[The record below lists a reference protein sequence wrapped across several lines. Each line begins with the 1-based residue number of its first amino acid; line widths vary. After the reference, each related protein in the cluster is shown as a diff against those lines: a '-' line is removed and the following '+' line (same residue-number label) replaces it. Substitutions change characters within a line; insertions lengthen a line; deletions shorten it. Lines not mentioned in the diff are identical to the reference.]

1 MKLQRALETIGEL
14 SDRQAVPQGI
24 LDEGRIFSLGFFEN
38 DEHLHGRVT
47 EVVEGL
53 GDRVGQPF
61 ERHPW
66 VFVFDMST
74 FGQTGHNMPMTML
87 GVVFPQDDGSVF
99 VDDYMLKSRAA
110 RRMQSIR
117 YEHTPHGTTLSLF
130 NASGMSR
137 EQHEDAL
144 SATLYPLAIAI
155 LNTRGC
161 SIDLKRA
168 PAIENQRRARK
179 GQRPV
184 PAHYRVDAAEYV
196 TALGGSQNSKDAGGT
211 HASPRPHLRRA
222 HERVYQDGKRVW
234 IPSALVNVRRQED
247 LAFVELRQGYA
258 RHG

>member
-1 MKLQRALETIGEL
+1 MKLQRAIETIGEL
-14 SDRQAVPQGI
+14 ADRQAVPQGV
-24 LDEGRIFSLGFFEN
+24 LDEGRIFSLGLFEN
-38 DEHLHGRVT
+38 DEHLHGRIT
-47 EVVEGL
+47 DVVQGL
-53 GDRVGQPF
+53 GDHVGQPF
-61 ERHPW
+61 DMHPW
-66 VFVFDMST
+66 TFLFDMST
-74 FGQTGHNMPMTML
+74 VEQTGDTTPMTLL
-87 GVVFPQDDGSVF
+87 GVVLPQKDGSV
-99 VDDYMLKSRAA
+99 VVHDYLLKSRGA
-110 RRMQSIR
+110 RRMKIVR
-117 YEHTPHGTTLSLF
+117 YEHTPDGTQLGLL

-137 EQHEDAL
+137 EQQEDAL
-144 SATLYPLAIAI
+144 SATPYPLAIAI

-168 PAIENQRRARK
+168 PALENQRRARK

-258 RHG
+258 RGV